1 MTRLQSKFNSHL
13 PELLEA
19 VDGTTDLRS
28 NRKLYKK
35 VYKYY
40 KEMGIIFTGD
50 SNTDYNVL
58 IECLYEELT

>member
-1 MTRLQSKFNSHL
+1 L
-13 PELLEA
+13 PVLLEA
-19 VDGTTDLRS
+19 VDGTTDLRT

-40 KEMGIIFTGD
+40 KDQGIIFTGD
-50 SNTDYNVL
+50 SNTDYNVV

>member
-1 MTRLQSKFNSHL
+1 MTRLQSKFSSHL